1 MPEQAKDDLTVQD
14 VLNRVR
20 VEIDH
25 ETPPASSLER
35 RITRIRS
42 MQREFREHPIG
53 GRLLPIKR
61 VVFWF
66 TASAFDRQAKVI
78 EALFELVEDL
88 AEENHRLESKL
99 SSTIKGSLLS
109 ETGRATDNR

>member
-1 MPEQAKDDLTVQD
+1 MPEQAKDDLTAQN
-14 VLNRVR
+14 VLKRVR
-20 VEIDH
+20 AEIDH
-25 ETPPASSLER
+25 ETPPASPLEQ
-35 RITRIRS
+35 RIARIRS
-42 MQREFREHPIG
+42 MQREFREQPIG

-61 VVFWF
+61 VVYWF

-99 SSTIKGSLLS
+99 ANALKGPLLE
-109 ETGRATDNR
+109 ETGRGSDDR